1 MKLRH
6 TIENEITWEQLKAA
20 AEAGTAHALV
30 QPFNEIDLTLEDGEA
45 ITVVVGAHLPATA
58 DKPAGIRFMFKDC
71 LDDPHRMNND
81 WTNAGGYK
89 ASEGRRYI
97 LEEVYPRLPADLR
110 AVIRPRKIVENIRE
124 GVLEYEDPLWL
135 PSETDMFGRGE
146 ASLQGGRVDGPDD
159 FQLPIFLIERDRV
172 KQRRGYG
179 TTPYYCRSV
188 NAGSTGS
195 FCRVDT
201 NGSAS
206 NSNAYLSWA
215 LAPGFDL

>member
-30 QPFNEIDLTLEDGEA
+30 QPFNEIDLILEGGEA
-45 ITVVVGAHLPATA
+45 ITVVVGAHLPAIG

-89 ASEGRRYI
+89 ASDARRHI
-97 LEEVYPRLPADLR
+97 LEEVFPRLPADLR
-110 AVIRPRKIVENIRE
+110 AVIRPRKIMENIRE

-159 FQLPIFLIERDRV
+159 FQLPIFLTERDRV

-179 TTPYYCRSV
+179 TTPYWCRSV
-188 NAGSTGS
+188 YSGYSS
-195 FCRVDT
+195 VFCLVYA
-201 NGSAS
+201 NGSATS
-206 NSNAYLSWA
+206 GYAYYSWA